1 MRFVRRLASP
11 ILPIL
16 AAGILA
22 GCSDDSNP
30 PTATKSPT
38 TYDAFFRG
46 FFVASGTVGQIQLAV
61 SRPSPWTQAG
71 HLGRRMLA
79 PEGSG
84 TGATVPVSGDLIFW
98 GAFYNQPDRQLSG
111 TYDISTDEIQFKSAD
126 YEFQG
131 HFDSKTTRLTG
142 QVTGTHTGVFDCV
155 LNGLV
160 TGIYSGGTW
169 GKTGAPVSGG
179 IAFMTTANHLVG
191 GMVTRPSLQQGY
203 LITGTI
209 DDGDPLRA
217 ITAYGLSTDSLAL
230 GGYADSSPDTAGGWW
245 EGIPS
250 DGGSGWWHVDRP
262 VAGSTADP
270 TP

>member
-1 MRFVRRLASP
+1 MRFVRRLASL

-84 TGATVPVSGDLIFW
+84 TGATVPVSGGLIFW
-98 GAFYNQPDRQLSG
+98 GASYTQPDGQLSG
-111 TYDISTDEIQFKSAD
+111 TYDISTDEIQFKSGG

-131 HFDSKTTRLTG
+131 HFDSNTTRLTG

-155 LNGLV
+155 FNGKLE
-160 TGIYSGGTW
+160 IYCGTW
-169 GKTGAPVSGG
+169 GKTGAPLSGG
-179 IAFMTTANHLVG
+179 IAFMTDANHIVG

-217 ITAYGLSTDSLAL
+217 ITAYGLSTDTLAL
-230 GGYADSSPDTAGGWW
+230 GGYTDTSADTAGGWW
-245 EGIPS
+245 ESIPS
-250 DGGSGWWHVDRP
+250 DVNGSGWWRVNRY
-262 VAGSTADP
+262 VAGSTADV

>member
-30 PTATKSPT
+30 PSATKSPT

-46 FFVASGTVGQIQLAV
+46 FFVASGAVGQIQLFV

-71 HLGRRMLA
+71 HVGRRLLA

-84 TGATVPVSGDLIFW
+84 TGSTVPVSGSLYFW
-98 GAFYNQPDRQLSG
+98 GEYDLYKNRQLSG
-111 TYDISTDEIQFKSAD
+111 TYDISTDEIQFEAD
-126 YEFQG
+126 GYEFQG
-131 HFDSKTTRLTG
+131 HFDSNTTRLTG

-155 LNGLV
+155 SSPIE
-160 TGIYSGGTW
+160 IYSGTW
-169 GKTGAPVSGG
+169 GKTGAPSSGG
-179 IAFMTTANHLVG
+179 IAFMTRGNHIVG
-191 GMVTRPSLQQGY
+191 GMVTRPTLQQGY

-217 ITAYGLSTDSLAL
+217 ITARGWSTTDSLAL
-230 GGYADSSPDTAGGWW
+230 GGYADTSADTAGGWW
-245 EGIPS
+245 ESIPS
-250 DGGSGWWHVDRP
+250 DANGSGWWRANRY
-262 VAGSTADP
+262 VAGSTADL